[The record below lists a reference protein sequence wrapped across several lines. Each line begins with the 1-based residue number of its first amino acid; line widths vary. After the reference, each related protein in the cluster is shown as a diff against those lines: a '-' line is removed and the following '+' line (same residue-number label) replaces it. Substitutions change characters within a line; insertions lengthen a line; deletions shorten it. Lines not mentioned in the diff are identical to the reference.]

1 MPSNPSSADR
11 HTWVPPAWAMP
22 TTGNEATSCAAPAF
36 LSLSRRQCLGSLA
49 ALPPALAAS
58 WLGLAQAQDTGGDP
72 LGTLQ
77 WPGVRQEF
85 LGNAPFQFDPQ
96 VVVRGPKFADDA
108 LAVPMQVDAT
118 AYNGRVQRLLVVVD
132 RNPIRQVL
140 EFQPH
145 RMQAR
150 LAFRFKLQQGSP
162 VRALALL
169 DDGVW
174 RVGSTFVEASG
185 GGCTVPGG
193 SRADGSWSR
202 TLGQVQAQVVKDFL
216 GTGHGRLR
224 LRVMHPMDTGLVA
237 GIPAYHLEQLQAL
250 GADGQLWWQLQL
262 FEPVSENPLL
272 TFDFAQAPPAHLQ
285 VTGRD
290 NGGVK
295 VNAEVRS

>member
-1 MPSNPSSADR
+1 MHPLPNPS
-11 HTWVPPAWAMP
+11 
-22 TTGNEATSCAAPAF
+22 
-36 LSLSRRQCLGSLA
+36 RRRCLG
-49 ALPPALAAS
+49 ALAATA
-58 WLGLAQAQDTGGDP
+58 GLALPTTWHAVALAQDTGGDP

-77 WPGVRQEF
+77 WPGVRKEF
-85 LGNAPFQFDPQ
+85 LGSAPFQFDSA
-96 VVVRGPKFADDA
+96 VVVRGPAFADDA
-108 LAVPMQVDAT
+108 MAVPIQVDAT
-118 AYNGRVQRLLVVVD
+118 AYNGRVQRMLVVVD

-140 EFQPH
+140 EFNPH

-162 VRALALL
+162 VRALVLL

-202 TLGQVQAQVVKDFL
+202 TLGQVQAQVIKDFL
-216 GTGHGRLR
+216 GTGQGRLR
-224 LRVMHPMDTGLVA
+224 VRVMHPMDTGLVA
-237 GIPAYHLEQLQAL
+237 GIPAYYLEDLRAQ
-250 GADGQLWWQLQL
+250 GPDGQLWWQLAL

-272 TFDFAQAPPAHLQ
+272 TFDFARPPPPTLRLS
-285 VTGRD
+285 GRD

-295 VNAEVRS
+295 VAAEVRS

>member
-1 MPSNPSSADR
+1 MS
-11 HTWVPPAWAMP
+11 HTPQHTAC
-22 TTGNEATSCAAPAF
+22 TAPA
-36 LSLSRRQCLGSLA
+36 SHLSRRQCLGTLA
-49 ALPPALAAS
+49 ALPPVVAAS
-58 WLGLAQAQDTGGDP
+58 WLGVAQAQDTGGDP
-72 LGTLQ
+72 LGTLH
-77 WPGVRQEF
+77 WPSVRKAF
-85 LGNAPFQFDPQ
+85 LGSAPFQFDPA
-96 VVVRGPKFADDA
+96 VVVRGPAFADDA

-118 AYNGRVQRLLVVVD
+118 AYNGRVQRILVVVD
-132 RNPIRQVL
+132 RNPIQQVL
-140 EFQPH
+140 EFQPQ

-162 VRALALL
+162 VRAMVLL
-169 DDGVW
+169 DDGIW

-193 SRADGSWSR
+193 SRTDGSWSR

-216 GTGHGRLR
+216 GNGHGRLR

-237 GIPAYHLEQLQAL
+237 GIPAYYLEQLQAQ
-250 GADGQLWWQLQL
+250 GPDGQLWWQLQL

-272 TFDFAQAPPAHLQ
+272 TFDFAQTPPARLQ
-285 VTGRD
+285 VSGRD